1 MMSIICQT
9 IHVCEVKYIRKFIAV
24 LFQVETKTTKTYKGV
39 HFGNLASKR
48 LDLSKGKQGPGPG
61 EYEPY
66 RDTILKAE
74 NLNAQMEE
82 QTRFEARIPRYH
94 EAVQKDITEE

>member
-1 MMSIICQT
+1 
-9 IHVCEVKYIRKFIAV
+9 
-24 LFQVETKTTKTYKGV
+24 VETKTTKTYKGV

-48 LDLSKGKQGPGPG
+48 LDLSKGKLGPGPG

-82 QTRFEARIPRYH
+82 QTRFESRIPRYH
-94 EAVQKDITEE
+94 EAVQKDEEKKVNILQD